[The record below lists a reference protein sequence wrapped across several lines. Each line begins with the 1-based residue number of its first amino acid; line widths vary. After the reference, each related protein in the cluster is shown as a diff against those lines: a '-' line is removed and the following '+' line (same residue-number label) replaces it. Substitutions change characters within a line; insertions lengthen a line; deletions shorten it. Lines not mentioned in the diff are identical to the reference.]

1 MDGLPLDN
9 LVRGSY
15 CKAIT
20 FFRYLPQYNVIPDF
34 SLATLSNVVIINNMY
49 LVEGL
54 PVMLPP
60 DQHLEMRGNQE
71 ISGFYFKQ
79 NINVGSLSGFHRG
92 SYFKFSER
100 LEIIGN
106 IQLKIKAKHIPR
118 SDCKII
124 SFFRHHSFQT
134 INMY

>member
-49 LVEGL
+49 LVEGI

-60 DQHLEMRGNQE
+60 DQHLEVGGNQE

-79 NINVGSLSGFHRG
+79 ILNVGSYLLEVPISSFRRDWK
-92 SYFKFSER
+92 SSETFNLR
-100 LEIIGN
+100 LKQNTYLGPT
-106 IQLKIKAKHIPR
+106 AK
-118 SDCKII
+118 
-124 SFFRHHSFQT
+124 
-134 INMY
+134 